1 MGMNEENTVSFRISS
16 VLLKYGGGAGALP
29 SNRLRPKSP
38 SSATLYAT
46 DIIMCITV
54 FYERTLIFSEQTLND
69 ESFSVSENFV
79 SC

>member
-1 MGMNEENTVSFRISS
+1 MLEGRKRIAFRLVSFSS
-16 VLLKYGGGAGALP
+16 GLDP
-29 SNRLRPKSP
+29 SNRLRPKCP